1 MQQKKYTPEKCT
13 IKTYK
18 SGNGKTEFLKQ
29 NPAFH
34 KLNPQTREDK
44 TTAELVNVHKR
55 KLTSCV
61 DESKK
66 KKERKKRK
74 KTPTPEVHR
83 HKRRMDTHRRQHGFH
98 SGRGT
103 GGLKS
108 YQGISTCQNWQIM
121 PMFNEFPLT
130 FPMGPAG
137 GLLH

>member
-18 SGNGKTEFLKQ
+18 SANGKTEFLKQ

-66 KKERKKRK
+66 KKEKKRK
-74 KTPTPEVHR
+74 KKRQHQKCTDTNAGWTHTGGNMGSTVAAEPEV
-83 HKRRMDTHRRQHGFH
+83 
-98 SGRGT
+98 
-103 GGLKS
+103 
-108 YQGISTCQNWQIM
+108 
-121 PMFNEFPLT
+121 
-130 FPMGPAG
+130 
-137 GLLH
+137 